1 VATYQ
6 DGPADNHRIYR
17 IDPNGHV
24 ALRAQLDQF
33 WRRAMANYKQ
43 LVEESTEEDE

>member
-6 DGPADNHRIYR
+6 DGPAGNSRIHR
-17 IDPNGHV
+17 IDPNGV
-24 ALRAQLDQF
+24 AALPAQLDQF